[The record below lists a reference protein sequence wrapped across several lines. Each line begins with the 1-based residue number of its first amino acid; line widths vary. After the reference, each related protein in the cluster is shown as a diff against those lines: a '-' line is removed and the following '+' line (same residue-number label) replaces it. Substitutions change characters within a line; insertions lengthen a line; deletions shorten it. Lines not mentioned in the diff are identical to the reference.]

1 MRREFNVI
9 IEKDAEGFYVGSVPQ
24 LKGCHSQ
31 AKSIDELMKR
41 MTEAIELC
49 LEVEKMT
56 RLFLNLLSPEN
67 SCKCMIKTP
76 RLKK

>member
-9 IEKDAEGFYVGSVPQ
+9 IEKDAEGFYVGTVPQ

-31 AKSIDELMKR
+31 AKSIDELMLR

-49 LEVEKMT
+49 LEAAKHDPFISEFVGVQ
-56 RLFLNLLSPEN
+56 R
-67 SCKCMIKTP
+67 IVVDA
-76 RLKK
+76 

>member
-31 AKSIDELMKR
+31 AKSIDEAHDR
-41 MTEAIELC
+41 GHRT
-49 LEVEKMT
+49 V
-56 RLFLNLLSPEN
+56 P
-67 SCKCMIKTP
+67 
-76 RLKK
+76 

>member
-31 AKSIDELMKR
+31 AKEY
-41 MTEAIELC
+41 
-49 LEVEKMT
+49 
-56 RLFLNLLSPEN
+56 
-67 SCKCMIKTP
+67 
-76 RLKK
+76 

>member
-9 IEKDAEGFYVGSVPQ
+9 IEKDAEGFYVGTVPQ

-31 AKSIDELMKR
+31 AKSIDELMIR

-49 LEVEKMT
+49 LEAEKHDPFVSEFVGVQ
-56 RLFLNLLSPEN
+56 RIVVNA
-67 SCKCMIKTP
+67 
-76 RLKK
+76 R

>member
-49 LEVEKMT
+49 LEVEKNDPIVSEFVGVQ
-56 RLFLNLLSPEN
+56 RIVVNA
-67 SCKCMIKTP
+67 
-76 RLKK
+76 